1 MKKGFTL
8 IEILVSL
15 VILSMIAVI
24 SSNILQSSIEIEST
38 SSERLKV
45 SRSLNLSSII
55 LKRDIR
61 QIINVPLR
69 DNFGNAMNLTF
80 LGSNLDKKISFNTQ
94 IKSISN
100 KISPVK
106 RVEYGLENNNLIR
119 KQFFSPNPINIDE
132 SFKTNLIEEV
142 SEIDIRFLHEK
153 MWYQE
158 WPVDPITQRKIPEL
172 IKLEFTKNNKEY
184 TWIIEPNF
192 DYVFKY

>member
-100 KISPVK
+100 LS
-106 RVEYGLENNNLIR
+106 LIH
-119 KQFFSPNPINIDE
+119 I
-132 SFKTNLIEEV
+132 
-142 SEIDIRFLHEK
+142 
-153 MWYQE
+153 
-158 WPVDPITQRKIPEL
+158 
-172 IKLEFTKNNKEY
+172 
-184 TWIIEPNF
+184 
-192 DYVFKY
+192 

>member
-61 QIINVPLR
+61 QIINVPL
-69 DNFGNAMNLTF
+69 A
-80 LGSNLDKKISFNTQ
+80 I
-94 IKSISN
+94 I
-100 KISPVK
+100 
-106 RVEYGLENNNLIR
+106 LEML
-119 KQFFSPNPINIDE
+119 
-132 SFKTNLIEEV
+132 
-142 SEIDIRFLHEK
+142 
-153 MWYQE
+153 
-158 WPVDPITQRKIPEL
+158 
-172 IKLEFTKNNKEY
+172 
-184 TWIIEPNF
+184 
-192 DYVFKY
+192 

>member
-94 IKSISN
+94 VKSISN
-100 KISPVK
+100 EISPIK
-106 RVEYGLENNNLIR
+106 RVEYRLESNNLIR
-119 KQFFSPNPINIDE
+119 KQFFSSNPQNIDE
-132 SFKTNLIEEV
+132 NFTINLIDEV
-142 SEIDIRFLHEK
+142 SEIDIKFLHQK
-153 MWYQE
+153 TWYQE
-158 WPVDPITQRKIPEL
+158 
-172 IKLEFTKNNKEY
+172 
-184 TWIIEPNF
+184 
-192 DYVFKY
+192 

>member
-94 IKSISN
+94 VKSISN
-100 KISPVK
+100 EISPIK
-106 RVEYGLENNNLIR
+106 RVEYRLENNNLIR
-119 KQFFSPNPINIDE
+119 KQFFSSNPQNIDE
-132 SFKTNLIEEV
+132 NFTINLIDEV
-142 SEIDIRFLHEK
+142 SEIDIKFLH
-153 MWYQE
+153 Q
-158 WPVDPITQRKIPEL
+158 
-172 IKLEFTKNNKEY
+172 KNNL
-184 TWIIEPNF
+184 IPLLDF
-192 DYVFKY
+192 

>member
-24 SSNILQSSIEIEST
+24 SSNILQSSIEIERT

-69 DNFGNAMNLTF
+69 DNFGNPMNLTF

-100 KISPVK
+100 KNK
-106 RVEYGLENNNLIR
+106 KKFFFNYYKYR
-119 KQFFSPNPINIDE
+119 KDE
-132 SFKTNLIEEV
+132 
-142 SEIDIRFLHEK
+142 
-153 MWYQE
+153 
-158 WPVDPITQRKIPEL
+158 
-172 IKLEFTKNNKEY
+172 
-184 TWIIEPNF
+184 
-192 DYVFKY
+192 